1 MQVLALSRRLP
12 GTTPEQL
19 AALAEAEAR
28 AAWALHLAGVLRSA
42 HLCPERAG
50 AAVVLE
56 CDSLEQA
63 RAHLRTLPMHAAG
76 LIDFEL
82 TRLLPY
88 TGWQALF
95 APGPQPDAARGGRG

>member
-28 AAWALHLAGVLRSA
+28 AAWALHVAGVLRSA
-42 HLCPERAG
+42 HLCPDRPG

-63 RAHLRTLPMHAAG
+63 RVHLRTLPMHAAG

-88 TGWQALF
+88 TGWEALF
-95 APGPQPDAARGGRG
+95 APGAAPGSA